1 MKVLLI
7 SVWKP
12 RKGGII
18 TRVENLLK
26 HSRNVFVILTY
37 QNRDAQNE
45 PGIIRV
51 PVINVPILR
60 GISFALFSFLKALRK
75 DFDIIHAHYA
85 IPQGLAGALIKKVRK
100 KPLVITVHGSDL
112 TVLGESRLYR
122 PVLKWVLDEADL
134 IIAVSR
140 YMKGLLINLGI
151 DAEKIRIIY
160 SGVDSH
166 ATAEGDTRRVVFV
179 GALVRQ
185 KSVDSL
191 IEAFKDIKEGF
202 PDAGLV
208 IVGDGP
214 ERKGLEAL
222 VSRLGVP
229 DVEFKGYADDLDSMF
244 TSRSVFVLPS
254 SKEGFGLAILEAMAR
269 GVPVVASKA
278 GGIPEIIHDGQNG
291 YLFTTANPQSLAE
304 AVKKVFKDDDVRA
317 KLINGGLETVK
328 NFTWKAMAEET
339 DELYEGFS

>member
-18 TRVENLLK
+18 THVENLLK

-37 QNRDAQNE
+37 QDRDARNE

-51 PVINVPILR
+51 PVINVPVLR

-75 DFDIIHAHYA
+75 EFDIIHAHYA

-134 IIAVSR
+134 IIAVSS

-185 KSVDSL
+185 KAVDSL

-202 PDAGLV
+202 PDVGLV

-222 VSRLGVP
+222 VSRLGVR
-229 DVEFKGYADDLDSMF
+229 DVEFKGYADNLDSVF

-254 SKEGFGLAILEAMAR
+254 SKEGFG
-269 GVPVVASKA
+269 
-278 GGIPEIIHDGQNG
+278 
-291 YLFTTANPQSLAE
+291 
-304 AVKKVFKDDDVRA
+304 
-317 KLINGGLETVK
+317 
-328 NFTWKAMAEET
+328 
-339 DELYEGFS
+339 